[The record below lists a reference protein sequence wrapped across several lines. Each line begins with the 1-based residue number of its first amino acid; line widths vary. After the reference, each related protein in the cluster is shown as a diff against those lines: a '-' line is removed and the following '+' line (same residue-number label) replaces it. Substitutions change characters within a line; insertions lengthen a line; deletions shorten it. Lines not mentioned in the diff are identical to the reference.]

1 MRRAPLTGLRGA
13 GGRCILQA
21 MASLRAAVIGLGRIG
36 STFDDEI
43 TRGGTFFLPYCHAPA
58 YAESPLVEL
67 VAGADLNAQQ
77 RAWFA
82 ERWGLRED
90 QVYADYREMLQR
102 ERLDLVSVCTSAR
115 PRAGIIEDA
124 ARAGVRG
131 IWAEKPIAVSLAET
145 DSLLQVCKEQ
155 GTAVAV
161 NCHRRWNALFKEL
174 KGMLDAG
181 EFGKLQ
187 QITVHGTFGLSSN
200 GSHMIDTMNF
210 LAGSRVEWVFGEM
223 ESDAAAAGDD
233 DLQGNGYLAY
243 ANGVRGF
250 VRSMPSGAAF
260 TSFDVI
266 GEQARAFTGDDGMS
280 WRLVRRVPGDVERP
294 SMRPL
299 SNRFRGALPVEYP
312 FPLPNRLQA
321 SGLAIVEDLAAC
333 IAGGGTP
340 QCSAEDAGHAL
351 EVAIALRESH
361 RRDGQRVRLPL
372 ADRELRLV
380 SSDTFR
386 DHTPARLR

>member
-1 MRRAPLTGLRGA
+1 
-13 GGRCILQA
+13 
-21 MASLRAAVIGLGRIG
+21 MAQLRAAVIGLGRIG

-43 TRGGTFFLPYCHAPA
+43 IRGGTFFLPYCHAPA

-67 VAGADLNAQQ
+67 VAGADPNPQQ
-77 RAWFA
+77 RTWFA
-82 ERWGLRED
+82 ERWGLSEK

-102 ERLDLVSVCTSAR
+102 ENLDLVSMCTSAR

-131 IWAEKPIAVSLAET
+131 IWAEKPISVSLAEA
-145 DSLLQVCKEQ
+145 DSLLQVCREH

-161 NCHRRWNALFKEL
+161 NCHRRWNALFKEI
-174 KGMLDAG
+174 KAMLDAG
-181 EFGKLQ
+181 DFGRLR

-200 GSHMIDTMNF
+200 GSHMLDTMNF
-210 LAGSRVEWVFGEM
+210 LAGSHVEWVFGEM

-233 DLQGNGYLAY
+233 ELQGNGYLAY

-250 VRSMPSGAAF
+250 IRSMPSGAAF
-260 TSFDVI
+260 TSFDII
-266 GEQARAFTGDDGMS
+266 GDEARAYTGDDGMS
-280 WRLVRRVPGDVERP
+280 WRLVRRVEGDIERP

-299 SNRFRGALPVEYP
+299 SNRFKGTLPVEYP

-321 SGLAIVEDLAAC
+321 SGLAIVEDLVGC
-333 IAGGGTP
+333 IASGESP
-340 QCSAEDAGHAL
+340 QCSGEDGRAAL
-351 EVAIALRESH
+351 EIAIAMRESH

-372 ADRELRLV
+372 ADRELRLA
-380 SSDTFR
+380 SSDTFQ
-386 DHTPARLR
+386 DHTPARLRRKK

>member
-1 MRRAPLTGLRGA
+1 
-13 GGRCILQA
+13 
-21 MASLRAAVIGLGRIG
+21 MAQLRAAVIGLGRIG

-43 TRGGTFFLPYCHAPA
+43 IRGGTFFLPYCHAPA

-67 VAGADLNAQQ
+67 VAGADLDARQ
-77 RAWFA
+77 RTWFA
-82 ERWGLRED
+82 ERWGLSEKH
-90 QVYADYREMLQR
+90 VYADYREMLQR
-102 ERLDLVSVCTSAR
+102 EELDLVSVCTSAR
-115 PRAGIIEDA
+115 PRAGIIEEV
-124 ARAGVRG
+124 ARAGVPG
-131 IWAEKPIAVSLAET
+131 IWAEKPIAISLAEA
-145 DSLLQVCKEQ
+145 DALLQVCREH
-155 GTAVAV
+155 GTALAV
-161 NCHRRWNALFKEL
+161 NCHRRWNALFKEI

-181 EFGKLQ
+181 EFGELQ

-200 GSHMIDTMNF
+200 GSHMLDTMNF
-210 LAGSRVEWVFGEM
+210 LADSHVEWVFGEM

-260 TSFDVI
+260 TSFDII
-266 GEQARAFTGDDGMS
+266 GEQARAYTGDDGMS
-280 WRLVRRVPGDVERP
+280 WRLVRRVEADLERP

-299 SNRFRGALPVEYP
+299 SNRFTGALPVEYP

-321 SGLAIVEDLAAC
+321 SGLAIVEDLVAC
-333 IAGGGTP
+333 IASGEPP
-340 QCSAEDAGHAL
+340 QCSGEDARAAL
-351 EVAIALRESH
+351 EVAIAMRESH

-380 SSDTFR
+380 SSDTFH
-386 DHTPARLR
+386 DHTPARLRR

>member
-1 MRRAPLTGLRGA
+1 
-13 GGRCILQA
+13 
-21 MASLRAAVIGLGRIG
+21 MAQLRAAVIGLGRIG

-43 TRGGTFFLPYCHAPA
+43 IRGGTFFLPYCHAPA

-67 VAGADLNAQQ
+67 AAGADPNAQQ
-77 RAWFA
+77 RTWFA
-82 ERWGLRED
+82 ERWGLSEQ

-102 ERLDLVSVCTSAR
+102 EKPDLVSVCTSAR
-115 PRAGIIEDA
+115 PRAGIIEDV
-124 ARAGVRG
+124 ARAGVPG
-131 IWAEKPIAVSLAET
+131 IWAEKPIAISLAET
-145 DSLLQVCKEQ
+145 DALLQVCREH

-161 NCHRRWNALFKEL
+161 NCHRRWNALFKEI

-200 GSHMIDTMNF
+200 GSHMLDTMNF
-210 LAGSRVEWVFGEM
+210 LAGSHVEWVFGEM

-233 DLQGNGYLAY
+233 ELQGNGYLAY

-260 TSFDVI
+260 TSFDII
-266 GEQARAFTGDDGMS
+266 GEQARAYTGDDGMS
-280 WRLVRRVPGDVERP
+280 WRLVRRVEADIERP

-299 SNRFRGALPVEYP
+299 SNRFRGTLPVEYP

-321 SGLAIVEDLAAC
+321 SGLAIVEDLVAC
-333 IAGGGTP
+333 IASGEPP
-340 QCSAEDAGHAL
+340 QCSGEDARAAL
-351 EVAIALRESH
+351 EVAIAMRESH

-372 ADRELRLV
+372 ADRRLRLV
-380 SSDTFR
+380 SSDTFQ
-386 DHTPARLR
+386 DHTPARLRR